1 MAPQPPPRLSATP
14 AGLLDR
20 LLHGGGPLQTPA
32 QLKDSVARSLEDMLN
47 TRAALPAGLLRGHP
61 QCAASVANY
70 GLADFAGCCLGSA
83 ADRAWIGTC
92 IRTAVERH
100 EPRLRRVE
108 VQVEPE
114 PGAVN
119 RIRIT
124 ITGVL
129 AGTLPYQRGTVAF
142 DAVLQ
147 PSTLRYSI
155 NRRGTP

>member
-1 MAPQPPPRLSATP
+1 MAPQPHATP

-20 LLHGGGPLQTPA
+20 LLYGAGSRLSPA
-32 QLKDSVARSLEDMLN
+32 QLKESVARSLEDMLN
-47 TRAALPAGLLRGHP
+47 TRAALPAGPLRGHP

-83 ADRAWIGTC
+83 PDRAYICTC

-108 VQVEPE
+108 VQVAAE

-124 ITGVL
+124 ISGL
-129 AGTLPYQRGTVAF
+129 IGSQRGMVAF

-155 NRRGTP
+155 NRRGHL

>member
-1 MAPQPPPRLSATP
+1 MAPQPRQPITRT
-14 AGLLDR
+14 GLLDR
-20 LLHGGGPLQTPA
+20 LLHGAAPEQTPA
-32 QLKDSVARSLEDMLN
+32 QLKESVARSLEEMLN

-61 QCAASVANY
+61 ECAASVANY

-83 ADRAWIGTC
+83 ADRAWIAAS

-100 EPRLRRVE
+100 EARLRRVE
-108 VQVEPE
+108 VRVTPE

-124 ITGVL
+124 ISGTFNGAL
-129 AGTLPYQRGTVAF
+129 AARPGTVAF

-155 NRRGTP
+155 NRRG

>member
-1 MAPQPPPRLSATP
+1 MRT
-14 AGLLDR
+14 GLLDR
-20 LLHGGGPLQTPA
+20 LLHGGGPQQTPA
-32 QLKDSVARSLEDMLN
+32 QLRDAVARSLEDMLN

-61 QCAASVANY
+61 HCAASVANY
-70 GLADFAGCCLGSA
+70 GVADFAGCCLGSA
-83 ADRAWIGTC
+83 ADRAWIGAS
-92 IRTAVERH
+92 IRTAIERH

-108 VQVEPE
+108 VLVAPE

-129 AGTLPYQRGTVAF
+129 AGTPANQRGMVAF

-155 NRRGTP
+155 NRRGAP

>member
-1 MAPQPPPRLSATP
+1 MAPQPHVTP
-14 AGLLDR
+14 AGILDR
-20 LLHGGGPLQTPA
+20 LLHGAGPVLTPA
-32 QLKDSVARSLEDMLN
+32 QLKESVARSLEDMLN
-47 TRAALPAGLLRGHP
+47 TRAALPAGLLRSHP
-61 QCAASVANY
+61 HCAASVANY

-83 ADRAWIGTC
+83 ADRAYICGC

-100 EPRLRRVE
+100 EPRLRRVD
-108 VQVEPE
+108 VQVAPE

-124 ITGVL
+124 ITGL
-129 AGTLPYQRGTVAF
+129 LTTQRGAIAF

-155 NRRGTP
+155 NRRGPL

>member
-1 MAPQPPPRLSATP
+1 MAPQPHVTP

-20 LLHGGGPLQTPA
+20 LLYGSGPVQTPA
-32 QLKDSVARSLEDMLN
+32 QLKESVARSLEDMLN
-47 TRAALPAGLLRGHP
+47 TRAALSAGLSAGLLRGYPH
-61 QCAASVANY
+61 CAASVANY

-83 ADRAWIGTC
+83 ADRTYIGAC

-100 EPRLRRVE
+100 EPRLRRVD
-108 VQVEPE
+108 VQVAPE

-124 ITGVL
+124 ITGS
-129 AGTLPYQRGTVAF
+129 LPTQRGTIAF

-155 NRRGTP
+155 NRRGSL

>member
-1 MAPQPPPRLSATP
+1 MAPQPPRLSAAP

-32 QLKDSVARSLEDMLN
+32 QLKDAVARSLEDMLN

-83 ADRAWIGTC
+83 ADRAWIGAC

-100 EPRLRRVE
+100 ETRLRRVE
-108 VQVEPE
+108 VQVAPE

-129 AGTLPYQRGTVAF
+129 AGALANQRGTVAF

-155 NRRGTP
+155 NRRG

>member
-1 MAPQPPPRLSATP
+1 MAPQPRQPIAR

-20 LLHGGGPLQTPA
+20 LLHGAAPEQTPA
-32 QLKDSVARSLEDMLN
+32 QLKESVARSLEDMLN
-47 TRAALPAGLLRGHP
+47 TRAALPAGQLRGHP

-83 ADRAWIGTC
+83 ADRAWIAAC

-100 EPRLRRVE
+100 EPRLRRVD
-108 VQVEPE
+108 VHVTPE
-114 PGAVN
+114 PGEVN
-119 RIRIT
+119 RVRIT
-124 ITGVL
+124 IIGAF
-129 AGTLPYQRGTVAF
+129 AGSLSARRGTVAF

-155 NRRGTP
+155 NRRG